1 MDNKYDNYIKEHDNS
16 LLKTINQTNVTRRK
30 NRHSRTENGND
41 SRSGMWNNVSQRTL
55 APHLKMLREIYL
67 TQNSI
72 HKKNTYHKKDKIL
85 SQTHNKIASPPT
97 DQCNKKCFLK
107 RSQTW
112 DLHNS
117 SHLSPSEDLDKD
129 KH

>member
-55 APHLKMLREIYL
+55 ARILNAERNIIDTELY
-67 TQNSI
+67 TQEKYIS
-72 HKKNTYHKKDKIL
+72 KT
-85 SQTHNKIASPPT
+85 
-97 DQCNKKCFLK
+97 
-107 RSQTW
+107 R
-112 DLHNS
+112 
-117 SHLSPSEDLDKD
+117 
-129 KH
+129 